1 MIEDTKRPVLTLV
14 NPRMTMSQGATYV
27 EPGYTAI
34 DNVDGDI
41 TDLVET
47 FDIDT
52 SILGTHALFYYV
64 TDSSGN
70 TAMAVRV
77 VYVVPDTIPP
87 VITLHGLHGMTIPR
101 NYAYVEPG
109 YTATDDVDG
118 DIAHKVTIT
127 GSINTAFVGTYTLY
141 YDITDSA
148 GNAAIQQIRTI
159 TVTQDQQTE

>member
-1 MIEDTKRPVLTLV
+1 
-14 NPRMTMSQGATYV
+14 MTISQGATYV

-41 TDLVET
+41 TNLVET

-77 VYVVPDTIPP
+77 VYVVPDEILP
-87 VITLHGLHGMTIPR
+87 IIILHGAYNMTIPL
-101 NYAYVEPG
+101 NSAYVEPG
-109 YTATDDVDG
+109 YDATDDVDG
-118 DIAHKVTIT
+118 DITDNVIVT
-127 GSINTAFVGTYTLY
+127 GSVNTALAGTYTLY
-141 YDITDSA
+141 YDITDNA
-148 GNAAIQQIRTI
+148 GNAAIQKIRTV
-159 TVTQDQQTE
+159 TVVYNQ